1 VGSLRLVV
9 ADDNLLVREGV
20 RSLLDDE
27 PDMDV
32 VASAGD
38 LDGLLS
44 AVAHHRPDV
53 VVTDVCMPPTQTD
66 EGIRAAQAI
75 RADLPEVGVV
85 VLSQY
90 DDPAYATGLLDQGVA
105 GRAYLLKE
113 RVGEPGQL
121 VAAVRAVAGGGSVI
135 DPRVVEV
142 MIGTTRRKGPLDTLT
157 PREREVLALMAT
169 GANNQAIADQLV
181 VTVRAV
187 ERHINAIFAKL
198 GLTEEN
204 DYHRRVRAVLLH
216 LSS

>member
-1 VGSLRLVV
+1 MV
-9 ADDNLLVREGV
+9 ADDTLVVREGV
-20 RSLLDDE
+20 RALLSDE
-27 PDMDV
+27 PDFEV
-32 VASAGD
+32 VATASDYGS
-38 LDGLLS
+38 LLA
-44 AVAHHRPDV
+44 AVDAHDPDV
-53 VVTDVCMPPTQTD
+53 VVTDVCMPPTRTD
-66 EGIRAAQAI
+66 EGVRAARAI
-75 RADLPEVGVV
+75 RAHHPATGVV

-90 DDPAYATGLLDQGVA
+90 DDAAFATGLLDEGVA
-105 GRAYLLKE
+105 GRAYLLKD

-121 VAAVRAVAGGGSVI
+121 VAAVRAVADGGSVI

-142 MIGTTRRKGPLDTLT
+142 MIGSSRRKGPLEQLT

-169 GANNQAIADQLV
+169 GANNQAIADRLV

-198 GLTEEN
+198 GLTEEV

>member
-1 VGSLRLVV
+1 MASLRLVV
-9 ADDNLLVREGV
+9 ADDTLLVREGV

-27 PDMDV
+27 PEMSV
-32 VASAGD
+32 VATAAD
-38 LDGLLS
+38 LDGLLA
-44 AVAHHRPDV
+44 AVAEHRPDV
-53 VVTDVCMPPTQTD
+53 VVTDVCMPPTRTD
-66 EGIRAAQAI
+66 EGIRAAQSI
-75 RADLPEVGVV
+75 RADLPETGVV

-90 DDPAYATGLLDQGVA
+90 DDPAYAIGLLDKGVA
-105 GRAYLLKE
+105 RRAYLLKD

-121 VAAVRAVAGGGSVI
+121 VAAVRAVASGGSFI

-142 MIGTTRRKGPLDTLT
+142 MIGSTRKGPLDDLT

-169 GANNQAIADQLV
+169 GANNQAIAEQLF

-187 ERHINAIFAKL
+187 ERHINSIFAKL

-216 LSS
+216 LSP

>member
-1 VGSLRLVV
+1 VV
-9 ADDNLLVREGV
+9 ADDTLVVREGV
-20 RSLLDDE
+20 RALLSDE
-27 PDMDV
+27 PDFEV
-32 VASAGD
+32 VATASD
-38 LDGLLS
+38 YDSLLA
-44 AVAHHRPDV
+44 AVDEHDPDV
-53 VVTDVCMPPTQTD
+53 VVTDVCMPPTRTD
-66 EGIRAAQAI
+66 EGIRAAQAF
-75 RADLPEVGVV
+75 RSHHPGTGVV

-90 DDPAYATGLLDQGVA
+90 DDPAFATGLLDEGVA
-105 GRAYLLKE
+105 GRAYLLKD

-121 VAAVRAVAGGGSVI
+121 VAAVREVAGGGSVI

-142 MIGTTRRKGPLDTLT
+142 MIGSTRRKGPLDLLT

>member
-1 VGSLRLVV
+1 VATLRLVV
-9 ADDNLLVREGV
+9 ADDTLLVREGV

-27 PDMDV
+27 PDMTV
-32 VASAGD
+32 VATAGD

-44 AVAHHRPDV
+44 
-53 VVTDVCMPPTQTD
+53 
-66 EGIRAAQAI
+66 GIRAAQAI
-75 RADLPEVGVV
+75 RTDHPATGVV

-105 GRAYLLKE
+105 GRAYLLKD

-121 VAAVRAVAGGGSVI
+121 VAAVRAVADGGSVI

-142 MIGTTRRKGPLDTLT
+142 MIGSTRKQGPLDQLT

-216 LSS
+216 LSA

>member
-1 VGSLRLVV
+1 VV
-9 ADDNLLVREGV
+9 ADDTLVVREGV
-20 RSLLDDE
+20 RALLSDE
-27 PDMDV
+27 PDFEV
-32 VASAGD
+32 VATASDYGT
-38 LDGLLS
+38 LLA
-44 AVAHHRPDV
+44 AVDEHDPDV

-75 RADLPEVGVV
+75 RTGHPHTGVV

-90 DDPAYATGLLDQGVA
+90 DDPAFATGLLDEGVA
-105 GRAYLLKE
+105 GRAYLLKD

-121 VAAVRAVAGGGSVI
+121 VAAVRAVAEGGSVI

-142 MIGTTRRKGPLDTLT
+142 MIGSSRRKGPLDQLT

-169 GANNQAIADQLV
+169 GANNQAIADRLV

>member
-1 VGSLRLVV
+1 
-9 ADDNLLVREGV
+9 
-20 RSLLDDE
+20 
-27 PDMDV
+27 M
-32 VASAGD
+32 
-38 LDGLLS
+38 
-44 AVAHHRPDV
+44 
-53 VVTDVCMPPTQTD
+53 
-66 EGIRAAQAI
+66 
-75 RADLPEVGVV
+75 GVV

-90 DDPAYATGLLDQGVA
+90 DDPAYATGLLEQGVA
-105 GRAYLLKE
+105 MRAYLLKD

-121 VAAVRAVAGGGSVI
+121 VAAVRAVAEGGSVI

-142 MIGTTRRKGPLDTLT
+142 MIGSTRKKGPLDQLT
-157 PREREVLALMAT
+157 PREHEGLALMAP
-169 GANNQAIADQLV
+169 GATHHAIADRLV